1 MNSESRK
8 RSDGRDTMGK
18 VIQFAT
24 AELELHGSVKFN
36 LDRVIE
42 ESGVSRSSVY
52 HHFGNR
58 DGVLA
63 AIEIGRFT
71 NFMMTGV
78 VAVRELLSEMSD
90 IEEWLTAIDEMLISG
105 NSTDARAQRV
115 QRVSTLVVAQ
125 ENEKLMS
132 ALAKV
137 QMEGT
142 KHLAETLQM
151 AVSRGLMH
159 PTAPTLG
166 IAYIFQSILVGRILV
181 DLDEDPEANSAWVA
195 AGISSLRHLIN
206 GAG

>member
-8 RSDGRDTMGK
+8 RSDGRDTMAK

-105 NSTDARAQRV
+105 NSTDARTQRV

>member
-1 MNSESRK
+1 MSSESRK
-8 RSDGRDTMGK
+8 RSDGRDTMAK

-42 ESGVSRSSVY
+42 QSGISRSSIY

-63 AIEIGRFT
+63 AIEIERFT
-71 NFMMTGV
+71 DFMMTGV
-78 VAVRELLSEMSD
+78 VAVRELLAGMSD

-132 ALAKV
+132 VLSKV

-181 DLDEDPEANSAWVA
+181 DLDEDPEANTAWVA

>member
-1 MNSESRK
+1 MSSESRK
-8 RSDGRDTMGK
+8 RSDGRDTMAK

-42 ESGVSRSSVY
+42 QSGISRSSIY

-63 AIEIGRFT
+63 AIEIERFT
-71 NFMMTGV
+71 DFMMTGV
-78 VAVRELLSEMSD
+78 VAVRELLAGMSD
-90 IEEWLTAIDEMLISG
+90 IEEWLIAIDEMLISG

-132 ALAKV
+132 VLSKV

-181 DLDEDPEANSAWVA
+181 DLDEDPEANTAWVA

>member
-1 MNSESRK
+1 MSSESRK
-8 RSDGRDTMGK
+8 RSDGRDTMAK

-42 ESGVSRSSVY
+42 QSGISRSSIY

-63 AIEIGRFT
+63 AIEIERFT
-71 NFMMTGV
+71 DFMMTGV
-78 VAVRELLSEMSD
+78 VAVRELLAGMSD

-132 ALAKV
+132 VLSKV

-181 DLDEDPEANSAWVA
+181 DLDEDPEANTAWVA

-206 GAG
+206 GAV

>member
-1 MNSESRK
+1 MNEMGRK
-8 RSDGRDTMGK
+8 RSDGRDTMAK

-58 DGVLA
+58 GGVLA
-63 AIEIGRFT
+63 AIEIQRFT
-71 NFMMTGV
+71 NFMMSGV
-78 VAVRELLSEMSD
+78 VVVRELLSGMSD
-90 IEEWLTAIDEMLISG
+90 IEEWLSAIDEMLISDNG
-105 NSTDARAQRV
+105 ADARARRV
-115 QRVSTLVVAQ
+115 QRVSTFVVAQ

-132 ALAKV
+132 ALSKV
-137 QMEGT
+137 QMDGT
-142 KHLAETLQM
+142 RHLAETLDM
-151 AVSRGLMH
+151 AVARGLMH

-166 IAYIFQSILVGRILV
+166 IAYLFQSILVGRILV
-181 DLDEDPEANSAWVA
+181 DLDQDPESNEAWIA

>member
-1 MNSESRK
+1 MSSDSRK
-8 RSDGRDTMGK
+8 RSDGRDTMAK

-24 AELELHGSVKFN
+24 TELELHGSVKFN

-42 ESGVSRSSVY
+42 KSGVSRSSVY

-63 AIEIGRFT
+63 AIEIERFT
-71 NFMMTGV
+71 NFMMSGV
-78 VAVRELLSEMSD
+78 VVVRELLSGMSD
-90 IEEWLTAIDEMLISG
+90 IEEWLTAIDEMLISDNG
-105 NSTDARAQRV
+105 VDARARRV
-115 QRVSTLVVAQ
+115 HRVSTFVVAQ

-132 ALAKV
+132 ALSKV

-142 KHLAETLQM
+142 RHLAETLDM

-166 IAYIFQSILVGRILV
+166 IAYLFQSILVGRILV
-181 DLDEDPEANSAWVA
+181 DLDQDPEANEAWIA

>member
-1 MNSESRK
+1 MSSESRK
-8 RSDGRDTMGK
+8 RSDGRDTMAK

-42 ESGVSRSSVY
+42 QSGVSRSSVY

-63 AIEIGRFT
+63 AIEIQRFT
-71 NFMMTGV
+71 NFMMSGV
-78 VAVRELLSEMSD
+78 VVVRELLSEMSD
-90 IEEWLTAIDEMLISG
+90 IEEWLTAIDEML
-105 NSTDARAQRV
+105 NSDNGADARARRV
-115 QRVSTLVVAQ
+115 QRVGTFVVAQ
-125 ENEKLMS
+125 ENEELMA
-132 ALAKV
+132 ALSKV

-142 KHLAETLQM
+142 RHLAETLDM

-166 IAYIFQSILVGRILV
+166 IAYLFQSILVGRILV
-181 DLDEDPEANSAWVA
+181 DLDEDPEANTAWVA

>member
-1 MNSESRK
+1 MSSESRK
-8 RSDGRDTMGK
+8 RSDGRDTMAK
-18 VIQFAT
+18 VLQFAT

-42 ESGVSRSSVY
+42 QSGISRSSIY

-63 AIEIGRFT
+63 AIEIERFT
-71 NFMMTGV
+71 DFMMTGV
-78 VAVRELLSEMSD
+78 VAVRELLAGMSD

-132 ALAKV
+132 VLSKV

-181 DLDEDPEANSAWVA
+181 DLDEDPEANTAWVA

>member
-1 MNSESRK
+1 MSSESRK
-8 RSDGRDTMGK
+8 RSDGRDTMAK

-42 ESGVSRSSVY
+42 QSGISRSSIY

-63 AIEIGRFT
+63 AIEIERFT
-71 NFMMTGV
+71 DFMMNGV
-78 VAVRELLSEMSD
+78 VAVRELLAGMSD

-132 ALAKV
+132 VLSKV

-181 DLDEDPEANSAWVA
+181 DLDEDPEANTAWVA

-206 GAG
+206 GAR